1 MARAHK
7 RNGMMAAALFAVA
20 GGMVGL
26 AFASVP
32 LYQLFCQITG
42 YGGTPKIGAT
52 APAAAVSDR
61 VIKVRFD
68 ANTNADLKWV
78 FKPKQRQITVKLG
91 EPRLA
96 FYTAKNV
103 GERTVTGT
111 ATYNVA
117 PYKAA
122 KYFSKIDCFCFSKQ
136 TLAPGEEVPMGVE
149 FFVDPEIFND
159 PNTRE
164 LKSITLSYTFYP
176 AADDGGPQ
184 ANDETV
190 DDSVRKTTN
199 EAARNAPPNNG

>member
-1 MARAHK
+1 MARAHR
-7 RNGMMAAALFAVA
+7 RNGIMAAALFAVA

-52 APAAAVSDR
+52 APVAAVSDR

-68 ANTNADLKWV
+68 ANLNADLEWV

-91 EPRLA
+91 EPSLA

-103 GERTVTGT
+103 GERTVSGT

-117 PYKAA
+117 PFKAA

-136 TLAPGEEVPMGVE
+136 TLAPGEEVAMGVE

-164 LKSITLSYTFYP
+164 LRSITLSYTFYP
-176 AADDGGPQ
+176 AANDGEPQ
-184 ANDETV
+184 ADDEAV
-190 DDSVRKTTN
+190 KTTRLEN
-199 EAARNAPPNNG
+199 TDGKY